1 MSARNSHAASLAG
14 SFKKFSM
21 LAVAVTVL
29 AFTSSCNKKDV
40 KPDDS
45 NAAAMGKAGENGGV
59 TDKPINFDPQ
69 GSDSGKIDGLHTI
82 YFDYDKAG
90 LTSEAKKL
98 MVDNIDWMKKNGKS
112 TIQVEG
118 HTDERGSVEYNLA
131 LGDRRAKA
139 VRKYLVDS
147 GIDGKRLKVISY
159 GKEKP
164 MVTGDSEA
172 AYSKNRRANFVPLSE

>member
-1 MSARNSHAASLAG
+1 MYQQVSRKAYLKSFATVTAALALV
-14 SFKKFSM
+14 F
-21 LAVAVTVL
+21 A
-29 AFTSSCNKKDV
+29 TSCHKNDV
-40 KPDDS
+40 KPEDQG
-45 NAAAMGKAGENGGV
+45 AASARAGENGGV

-82 YFDYDKAG
+82 YFDYDKAA
-90 LTSEAKKL
+90 LSAESKKMLSE
-98 MVDNIDWMKKNGKS
+98 NIDWIKKNGKS
-112 TIQVEG
+112 SIQIEG

-131 LGDRRAKA
+131 LGDRRAKS

-164 MVTGDSEA
+164 MVTGDNEA
-172 AYSKNRRANFVPLSE
+172 AFSKNRRANFVPLSE

>member
-1 MSARNSHAASLAG
+1 MISTVFSKRLSQVR
-14 SFKKFSM
+14 KFSM
-21 LAVAVTVL
+21 LSVAAAAL
-29 AFTSSCNKKDV
+29 CFATSCHKNDV
-40 KPDDS
+40 KPEDA
-45 NAAAMGKAGENGGV
+45 NGAAASKAGDIGGV

-82 YFDYDKAG
+82 YFEYDKAG
-90 LTSEAKKL
+90 LTAEAKKL
-98 MVDNIDWMKKNGKS
+98 LAENLDWMKKNDKA

-164 MVTGDSEA
+164 MVTGDTES

>member
-1 MSARNSHAASLAG
+1 MFHLHARKLSMATIAIAALICA
-14 SFKKFSM
+14 
-21 LAVAVTVL
+21 
-29 AFTSSCNKKDV
+29 SSCNKKDV
-40 KPDDS
+40 KPEDTNS
-45 NAAAMGKAGENGGV
+45 AAVGKAGENGGV

-82 YFDYDKAG
+82 YFEYDKAG

-98 MVDNIDWMKKNGKS
+98 ISENIDWIKKNEKS
-112 TIQVEG
+112 TIQIEG

-164 MVTGDSEA
+164 VATGDSESA
-172 AYSKNRRANFVPLSE
+172 FSKNRRANFVPLTE

>member
-1 MSARNSHAASLAG
+1 MFSPNFSKAAS
-14 SFKKFSM
+14 KFS
-21 LAVAVTVL
+21 VL
-29 AFTSSCNKKDV
+29 AIAIAALISVSSCQKKDV
-40 KPDDS
+40 KPDDA
-45 NAAAMGKAGENGGV
+45 NAAAVGKADENGGV
-59 TDKPINFDPQ
+59 TDKPINFDSQ
-69 GSDSGKIDGLHTI
+69 GSDSGKINGLHTI

-90 LTSEAKKL
+90 LTTEAKKL
-98 MVDNIDWMKKNGKS
+98 IADNIEWIKKNDKS
-112 TIQVEG
+112 TIQIEG

-147 GIDGKRLKVISY
+147 GIEGKRLKVISY

-164 MVTGDSEA
+164 VVTGDSES

>member
-1 MSARNSHAASLAG
+1 MFFQQNR
-14 SFKKFSM
+14 KFSM
-21 LAVAVTVL
+21 IAVAIAALICVT
-29 AFTSSCNKKDV
+29 SCQKKDV
-40 KPDDS
+40 KPDDA
-45 NAAAMGKAGENGGV
+45 NAAAVGKAGENGGV

-90 LTSEAKKL
+90 LTAEAKKL
-98 MVDNIDWMKKNGKS
+98 IAENIEWIKKNDKS
-112 TIQVEG
+112 TIQIEG

-164 MVTGDSEA
+164 VMTGDSESA
-172 AYSKNRRANFVPLSE
+172 FSKNRRANFVPLSE

>member
-1 MSARNSHAASLAG
+1 MFCSSVLNSAR
-14 SFKKFSM
+14 KFSM
-21 LAVAVTVL
+21 LAVVASALVL
-29 AFTSSCNKKDV
+29 SSCSHKNDV
-40 KPDDS
+40 KSDDS
-45 NAAAMGKAGENGGV
+45 NAAAAGKAGENGGV

-98 MVDNIDWMKKNGKS
+98 MAENIDWMKKNGKS

-164 MVTGDSEA
+164 MVTGDTES

>member
-1 MSARNSHAASLAG
+1 MLR
-14 SFKKFSM
+14 KFSFTVI
-21 LAVAVTVL
+21 AVAALVL
-29 AFTSSCNKKDV
+29 ASSCHKKDV
-40 KPDDS
+40 KPEDS
-45 NAAAMGKAGENGGV
+45 AAAKAGESGGV

-82 YFDYDKAG
+82 YFDYDKSA
-90 LTSEAKKL
+90 LSSEAKKL
-98 MVDNIDWMKKNGKS
+98 LGENIDWLKKNQKS
-112 TIQVEG
+112 SLQIEG

-131 LGDRRAKA
+131 LGDRRAKS

-164 MVTGDSEA
+164 VATGDTEA